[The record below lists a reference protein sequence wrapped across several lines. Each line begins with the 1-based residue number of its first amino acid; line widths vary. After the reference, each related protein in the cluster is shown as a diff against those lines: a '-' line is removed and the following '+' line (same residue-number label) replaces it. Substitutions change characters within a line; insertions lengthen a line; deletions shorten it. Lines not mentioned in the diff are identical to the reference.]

1 MSQPTQIMLFALL
14 FTLSSWSADAADIC
28 LTREVSVSGNVVRLS
43 DVITAENAELPAAI
57 ANVELGLTPAE
68 GKEKTISAQQVHECL
83 LLSGFAA
90 GEVRVMGS
98 PVVIVTR
105 GHGEAR
111 AKNTVRKPMLSSL
124 DVVQASAVVAVDEE
138 DKDGTVEE
146 KIVALLRRQSA
157 SPVEWQVETFATP
170 RQHQWLAAAKEVRV
184 SGGQT
189 PYLGKQMFLV
199 QGQVEGKP
207 SQIQLQAKVSG
218 TRSVLAF
225 ARTLPAGSI
234 ITAQDVVVRQLPHTV
249 APATYVTDAQEVV
262 GQEVVRP
269 ISEGAP
275 VSMEGVKEPR
285 LIKRGSQVEVR
296 SIASGVMIKM
306 AAKAMMDGVKGEVV
320 SVETLD
326 TKEKIQARV
335 TAANTVEIYALG
347 ITTGK

>member
-43 DVITAENAELPAAI
+43 DVITAENADLPASI

-111 AKNTVRKPMLSSL
+111 KNTVHKPMLGSA
-124 DVVQASAVVAVDEE
+124 DVVQASAAVAVDEE

-157 SPVEWQVETFATP
+157 SPVEWQVEIFATP

-189 PYLGKQMFLV
+189 PYLGKQLFLV
-199 QGQVEGKP
+199 QGQVAGKP

-218 TRSVLAF
+218 TRTVLAF